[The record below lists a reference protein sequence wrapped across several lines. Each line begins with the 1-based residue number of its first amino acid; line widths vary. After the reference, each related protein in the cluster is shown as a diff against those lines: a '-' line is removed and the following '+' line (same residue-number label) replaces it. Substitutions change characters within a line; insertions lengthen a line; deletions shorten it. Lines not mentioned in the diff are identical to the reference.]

1 MLLLLA
7 QLASPPIQP
16 GPARVPAERA
26 PNQQPQF
33 PSQTDSETTP
43 SITLPSDEPLT
54 PAAEDSS
61 PAGHDTPGS
70 SRTVNIVG
78 DLPYSNSDLSE
89 LLERCSKA
97 NDQASR
103 LQQCAEA
110 LTGLLQKDGYVNSR
124 VYVEAEPAPG
134 QLNVVMGQLVE
145 LRIESENT
153 GLEQRV
159 RQRLSPLLNRT
170 LNLPD
175 LQQQLLLLKQRSVVG
190 TVAGSLGKLGSDPTQ
205 AVLNLVVTPAKQ
217 PWRGDLSMSNDGNA
231 GSGEWRSVA
240 VLQKPTFLTNGD
252 VFQFYGELSADG
264 NPELGTTLG
273 SLSYTYPL
281 SKSWTLTGSFG
292 ASRRKLVEAKGAA
305 NDLSF
310 RQFQGL
316 AQLQWTFAESSNQ
329 TWYASAGLSINR
341 NNSYLDGDS
350 VPLIIGGGPDG
361 DLTTGYLRLGLGHG
375 GNQGNLGWNAQI
387 YGLQGIAGLSTQ
399 TQLEDFSFFGIQP
412 GEARALGGVAS
423 LGWTMQPN
431 LQLNLRA
438 SGQVA
443 FNELTSDMGFGLGS
457 DVGLRGLPGTLISGD
472 NGWLSTG
479 ELNWTFWQNSTNALQ
494 LVPFMGIGGIQ
505 TTRDS
510 VTLDDTIGTGGL
522 LLRWLRGRHWS
533 VEVGWVDQ
541 FNANDNVGIWN
552 DWLLG
557 SGAYGKVRYRF

>member
-61 PAGHDTPGS
+61 PAGPATPGS
-70 SRTVNIVG
+70 SRTVTIVG
-78 DLPYSNSDLSE
+78 NLPYSKSDLSE

-145 LRIESENT
+145 LRIESENA

-170 LNLPD
+170 LNLPE

-205 AVLNLVVTPAKQ
+205 AVLNLAVTPAKQ
-217 PWRGDLSMSNDGNA
+217 PWRGDLSISNDGNA

-252 VFQFYGELSADG
+252 IFQFYGELSADG

-281 SKSWTLTGSFG
+281 SESWTLTGSFG

-341 NNSYLDGDS
+341 NNS
-350 VPLIIGGGPDG
+350 
-361 DLTTGYLRLGLGHG
+361 
-375 GNQGNLGWNAQI
+375 
-387 YGLQGIAGLSTQ
+387 
-399 TQLEDFSFFGIQP
+399 
-412 GEARALGGVAS
+412 
-423 LGWTMQPN
+423 
-431 LQLNLRA
+431 
-438 SGQVA
+438 
-443 FNELTSDMGFGLGS
+443 
-457 DVGLRGLPGTLISGD
+457 
-472 NGWLSTG
+472 
-479 ELNWTFWQNSTNALQ
+479 
-494 LVPFMGIGGIQ
+494 
-505 TTRDS
+505 
-510 VTLDDTIGTGGL
+510 
-522 LLRWLRGRHWS
+522 
-533 VEVGWVDQ
+533 
-541 FNANDNVGIWN
+541 
-552 DWLLG
+552 
-557 SGAYGKVRYRF
+557 

>member
-1 MLLLLA
+1 M
-7 QLASPPIQP
+7 P
-16 GPARVPAERA
+16 
-26 PNQQPQF
+26 
-33 PSQTDSETTP
+33 T
-43 SITLPSDEPLT
+43 
-54 PAAEDSS
+54 AEDSS
-61 PAGHDTPGS
+61 PAGRDTPGA
-70 SRTVNIVG
+70 SRTVTIVG
-78 DLPYSNSDLSE
+78 DLPYSKSDLSE

-97 NDQASR
+97 KDQASR

-145 LRIESENT
+145 LRIESENA

-170 LNLPD
+170 LNLPE

-205 AVLNLVVTPAKQ
+205 AVLNLAVTPAKQ

-281 SKSWTLTGSFG
+281 SESWTLTGSFG

-375 GNQGNLGWNAQI
+375 GNHGNLGWNAQI

-399 TQLEDFSFFGIQP
+399 TQLEDFSFFGIHP

-472 NGWLSTG
+472 NGWLSKA

-494 LVPFMGIGGIQ
+494 FVPFMGIGGIQ

-522 LLRWLRGRHWS
+522 LLRWLRGQHWS

>member
-61 PAGHDTPGS
+61 PAGPATPGS
-70 SRTVNIVG
+70 SRTVTIVG
-78 DLPYSNSDLSE
+78 NLPYSKSDLSE

-145 LRIESENT
+145 LRIESENA

-170 LNLPD
+170 LNLPE

-205 AVLNLVVTPAKQ
+205 AVLNLAVTPAKQ

-281 SKSWTLTGSFG
+281 SESWTLTGSFG

-375 GNQGNLGWNAQI
+375 GNHGNLGWNAQI

-399 TQLEDFSFFGIQP
+399 TQLEDFSFFGIHP

-472 NGWLSTG
+472 NGWLSTA